1 MKFGSSS
8 IVMLVG
14 RRKQRRQ
21 RKQRNG
27 KTRETRF
34 LIPEPLRSDLL
45 FPLLPQPPDS
55 SYSGSVSN
63 AGETMPSYQNMKP
76 LRLLVLLALGGVLI
90 ATWSSFVNRWK
101 SSSADSPAEAV
112 QPLTGEI
119 DQQTKAFS
127 LSKTDG
133 DHTLYTIRA
142 EQVTNYKDT
151 QKALLS
157 GVVVEIFGKDGTRRD
172 RITAP
177 QCEYDPLA
185 QTLWVPGAVE
195 MNFELPAKSA
205 SGGAEASSGQRPQR
219 VVIHTSQLR
228 FDQSTGIAT
237 TDAAVRFTF
246 PQGDGQSRG
255 ATYDPQQQLLHLR
268 SAVEFRLQ
276 EAVGNASG
284 SPAITT
290 IHAGEL
296 RYLRDEARIV
306 LERSVEISKRTH
318 RLLAQAGAIWLNEE
332 NQVQRAELTGGVKA
346 MEQSA
351 TLRADAQAGRALLDF
366 TPEGAIRTVHLE
378 ERVRWAMRTI
388 GDGSKASTGGK
399 GEESAQRE
407 GNSRR
412 MTLRFTAPPDDNNGR
427 AGESGESGSLERA
440 EARGDVRVIL
450 RSGAGGAGGGSGPAT
465 GARSAAGAVS
475 RAGTAGQMQV
485 LTGQEADMLF
495 ASGGR
500 VLRTAQLRG
509 TPGLSNAPKLE
520 MHGETG
526 APPRTVT
533 AQQFDFVFSE
543 AGELAQFAANGN
555 VRVVTPV
562 AATPRT
568 REDSRITTSNELL
581 AVFDPP
587 TGRLGS
593 LRQSGEFTY
602 QDMARKARAATA
614 LYETGEAANGGATNN
629 DTLTLERAPKPIAG
643 VGKLSP
649 QPAITGADGRISADW
664 IRLFTGSGDLEAKGG
679 VATTSSPAP
688 ASSQSAG
695 SKKDEAGE
703 STAEPLH
710 AVADHLRYTAATQ
723 LALYEGRTRLWQGTT
738 FLLEAE
744 RAEWGRQKNQ
754 LTASG
759 KVLTIYRPTSSASS
773 PVPAPP
779 RAAAPEKS
787 APKPG
792 AEAPGTYVI
801 RAEKV
806 NYTLA
811 DGRILY
817 EGAVH
822 ARHQTREGPERAGE
836 LAAQSLE
843 ITMRREEQASSAQAS
858 AQAVQTGNFQTTAA
872 RIEKLLARGDV
883 RLLEKGRSGSGDYAE
898 YTSLNK
904 QVKLYGKPAVLI
916 DSERGT
922 TKGGQLSYQMGNNS
936 ASVAG
941 EAGSQTETRWIP
953 SP

>member
-1 MKFGSSS
+1 
-8 IVMLVG
+8 
-14 RRKQRRQ
+14 
-21 RKQRNG
+21 
-27 KTRETRF
+27 
-34 LIPEPLRSDLL
+34 
-45 FPLLPQPPDS
+45 
-55 SYSGSVSN
+55 
-63 AGETMPSYQNMKP
+63 MPSYQNMKP

-101 SSSADSPAEAV
+101 SSSADFPAVAV
-112 QPLTGEI
+112 LPLTGEI
-119 DQQTKAFS
+119 DQQTKSFS

-133 DHTLYTIRA
+133 DHTLYTIKA
-142 EQVTNYKDT
+142 EQVTNFKDT

-157 GVVVEIFGKDGTRRD
+157 GVVVEIFGKDGTRHD

-177 QCEYDPLA
+177 ECEYDPMA

-195 MNFELPAKSA
+195 MNFELPSKSA
-205 SGGAEASSGQRPQR
+205 SGGDGASRGQRPQR

-237 TDAAVRFTF
+237 TDAEVRFTF

-268 SAVEFRLQ
+268 SAVEFRLLDT
-276 EAVGNASG
+276 VGNASG

-290 IHAGEL
+290 IRAGEL
-296 RYLRDEARIV
+296 RYLRAESRIV
-306 LERSVEISKRTH
+306 LERSVEITKLTH
-318 RLLAQAGAIWLNEE
+318 RLLAQDGAIWLNEE
-332 NQVQRAELTGGVKA
+332 NQAQRAELNGGVKA
-346 MEQSA
+346 IEQSA

-366 TPEGAIRTVHLE
+366 TPEGAIRNVNLE
-378 ERVRWAMRTI
+378 ESVRWAAQAMET
-388 GDGSKASTGGK
+388 GSRGGTGVR

-407 GNSRR
+407 GSSRR
-412 MTLRFTAPPDDNNGR
+412 MTLRFTAPPDDNPDDNKGR

-440 EARGDVRVIL
+440 EARGDVRMIL
-450 RSGAGGAGGGSGPAT
+450 RSGAGGGRGGSSGPAS
-465 GARSAAGAVS
+465 GARSAAGTVS
-475 RAGTAGQMQV
+475 RAATAGQMQV

-495 ASGGR
+495 APGGR

-509 TPGLSNAPKLE
+509 TPGLNNAPKLE

-526 APPRTVT
+526 AQPRTVT
-533 AQQFDFVFSE
+533 ANQFDFDFSE
-543 AGELAQFAANGN
+543 AGELSQFAANGN

-562 AATPRT
+562 AATPMT
-568 REDSRITTSNELL
+568 KEDSRITTSNELL

-602 QDMARKARAATA
+602 QDLSRKARAATA
-614 LYETGEAANGGATNN
+614 LYENGPLNGPLNE
-629 DTLTLERAPKPIAG
+629 DTLTLERAPRESRGATKTPA
-643 VGKLSP
+643 

-664 IRLFTGSGDLEAKGG
+664 IRLFPGSGDLEAKGG

-688 ASSQSAG
+688 ASSQSA
-695 SKKDEAGE
+695 SAKKDGAEE

-723 LALYEGRTRLWQGTT
+723 LAQYEGRTRLWQGTT

-744 RAEWGRQKNQ
+744 RAEWSRQKSQ

-759 KVLTIYRPTSSASS
+759 KVLTIYRPSSKASS
-773 PVPAPP
+773 PASSATSSPGPAQPL
-779 RAAAPEKS
+779 AAVPEKTPS
-787 APKPG
+787 KPG

-806 NYTLA
+806 RYAQA
-811 DGRILY
+811 DGKILY

-836 LAAQSLE
+836 LTAQSLE
-843 ITMRREEQASSAQAS
+843 ITMRREEQSSSAQAT
-858 AQAVQTGNFQTTAA
+858 QVVQTGNFQTTAS

-883 RLLEKGRSGSGDYAE
+883 RLLEKGRSGSGDSAE
-898 YTSLNK
+898 YTSSNQ
-904 QVKLYGKPAVLI
+904 QVKLYGKPAVLN

-922 TKGGQLSYQMGNNS
+922 TKGVQLSYQMGNNS